1 MEDSKNG
8 VFIIFEQTKANM
20 ETTPLLRFWNLIK
33 QYKKRIRLIYYYA
46 IISGLVNL
54 SLPLGIQAI
63 INYLQ
68 TGELTTSWLVLV
80 VFVLVGIAING
91 KIQINQLRIVED
103 IQQDIFARSA
113 FEFAYRIPR
122 IKHLNFDNLHVPALV
137 NRFFDV
143 MTIQKGMP
151 KILIDFSLACFQI
164 IFGLILL
171 TFYSSYFIILGISL
185 FIIIYLIFK
194 YTGPNGL
201 KTSIKESK
209 YKYSLV
215 HWLEEIASNTK
226 TFKIESHENLHLDKT
241 DDINLKYLEN
251 RENHFKVLIQQ
262 FILFIGFKVWV
273 AAGLLV
279 LGSFLVF
286 QQQMNIGQFVASEI
300 IIILIIN
307 SVEKITLVVET
318 IYDVLTALD
327 KIGYVHD
334 LGLDCQKGQAE
345 LDDRQGVKIEAK
357 NLSFQYP
364 DEDTFVFKNLSFCI
378 EPKSKVV
385 LKGDSGSGKTTL
397 LNILGRIYPAEKGEL
412 LYNNRESS
420 FYNLESFYKKISFT
434 VPTTTLFEGT
444 IEENITLNKKIDP
457 ANLAEILEVLRLT
470 DFINQLPYGIQT
482 NVDSKGRKLS
492 RSVIQK
498 IILSRALIGNPSLL
512 LLEDPLR
519 FIDKDEKKAI
529 IDYIMHPERPWT
541 AIIIADYEYWSEK
554 CGQIIKL

>member
-345 LDDRQGVKIEAK
+345 LDNRQGVKIEAK

>member
-1 MEDSKNG
+1 
-8 VFIIFEQTKANM
+8 M

>member
-1 MEDSKNG
+1 LEDSKNG